1 MRKIG
6 EAIRILLVSFETI
19 WVLVMLYL
27 MCQQGRFLAL
37 LGKNIFE
44 NDESR
49 QVITALPFTLCG
61 AACFLSFKLL
71 APKDGS
77 NKMLYDW
84 PDYWRLEYRRNIG
97 IFWCGVS
104 CALVLISMIFH
115 KELGL
120 LWVGGLLFSSVG
132 LAVIS
137 SASLLFGAF
146 VLKQIVEE

>member
-1 MRKIG
+1 MKKAG
-6 EAIRILLVSFETI
+6 EIFRILLISFETV
-19 WVLVMLYL
+19 WVLIVLYL
-27 MCQQGRFLAL
+27 MCQQERFLVL
-37 LGKNIFE
+37 LSENIFKS
-44 NDESR
+44 DEAR
-49 QVITALPFTLCG
+49 QIVTALPFTLCG

-77 NKMLYDW
+77 NKILYDW

-104 CALVLISMIFH
+104 CFFILIPLIFRE
-115 KELGL
+115 ELGS
-120 LWVGGLLFSSVG
+120 LWVGGLLLSSVG